1 MSARRLLSGKL
12 DIGADMAVGPLLTR
26 LGHWPTVPAA
36 IRCGSV
42 FGMTSGGS
50 DEPQPRLTG
59 TWWRTGNAR
68 MKTPVT
74 RRQALAATSALALAF
89 AAKAG
94 DLEKVGMQLILAA
107 DVSGSVN
114 SARYKTQQDGYL
126 EALGDSRVL
135 NVIAELEPP
144 VLAIAFIAWARE
156 QAVMVP
162 WMRVQ
167 DAKSMELFRN
177 RLKQTQRPQ
186 IGINTLIS
194 KALLFCDAR
203 FDQEFTGGRKVIDV
217 SGDGDDNQG
226 IAALHDVRDALI
238 GKGVVINGLPIIV
251 KPPEYIFPQ
260 QPSEGLDVY
269 YRNHV
274 VGGEGHVLIES
285 IGFDN
290 FKQAILQKLL
300 LEIG

>member
-1 MSARRLLSGKL
+1 
-12 DIGADMAVGPLLTR
+12 
-26 LGHWPTVPAA
+26 
-36 IRCGSV
+36 
-42 FGMTSGGS
+42 
-50 DEPQPRLTG
+50 
-59 TWWRTGNAR
+59 
-68 MKTPVT
+68 MKILVT
-74 RRQALAATSALALAF
+74 RRQALAATSALALAPF
-89 AAKAG
+89 TADAG
-94 DLEKVGMQLILAA
+94 EQEKVGMQLILAA

-135 NVIAELEPP
+135 NVIRELDPP
-144 VLAIAFIAWARE
+144 VLAVTFIAWARE
-156 QAVMVP
+156 QQVMVP

-167 DAKSMELFRN
+167 DAKSMDLFRN
-177 RLKQTQRPQ
+177 RLQDTQRPQ

-194 KALLFCDAR
+194 RALLFCNR
-203 FDQEFTGGRKVIDV
+203 LFDREFTGGRKVIDV

-226 IAALHDVRDALI
+226 IVGLREVRDAVVA
-238 GKGVVINGLPIIV
+238 KGVVINGLPIIV
-251 KPPEYIFPQ
+251 KPPEYIFPP
-260 QPSEGLDVY
+260 QPPEGLDVY

-274 VGGEGHVLIES
+274 VGGEGHVTIES

>member
-1 MSARRLLSGKL
+1 M
-12 DIGADMAVGPLLTR
+12 
-26 LGHWPTVPAA
+26 
-36 IRCGSV
+36 
-42 FGMTSGGS
+42 
-50 DEPQPRLTG
+50 
-59 TWWRTGNAR
+59 RTL
-68 MKTPVT
+68 VT
-74 RRQALAATSALALAF
+74 RRQALAATSALALAPF
-89 AAKAG
+89 AANAA
-94 DLEKVGMQLILAA
+94 EQVGMQLILAA

-114 SARYKTQQDGYL
+114 PARYRTQQDGYL
-126 EALGDSRVL
+126 EALGDSRVQH
-135 NVIAELEPP
+135 VIAELDPP
-144 VLAIAFIAWARE
+144 VLAIAFVAWARG

-167 DAKSMELFRN
+167 DARSMDLFRN
-177 RLKQTQRPQ
+177 RLQQTQRPQ

-194 KALLFCDAR
+194 RALLFCDAM

-226 IAALHDVRDALI
+226 IANLHDVRDALVA
-238 GKGVVINGLPIIV
+238 KSVVINGLPIIV
-251 KPPEYIFPQ
+251 KPPEYIFPP
-260 QPSEGLDVY
+260 QPPEGLDVY

-274 VGGEGHVLIES
+274 VGGDGHVLIES